1 MQTAPAGTLLLRH
14 CLASASMLVLLN
26 LVTAALLPVSIS
38 ILPIH
43 IGMLPTVM
51 AMLPIAV
58 GVLPIAFG
66 VLPIA
71 IVRLAN
77 GLLLIAILLLGH
89 DVLLVQITIR
99 WTSLVPIRL
108 TWMLAKTI
116 CIRRV
121 RPRGV
126 SAAWLLMRQVMGRI
140 LKVVLS
146 VARLGLLP
154 GALWLLWKF
163 FRLLPRAWV

>member
-1 MQTAPAGTLLLRH
+1 MQTALAGTLLLRH
-14 CLASASMLVLLN
+14 CLASASARMLLLLK
-26 LVTAALLPVSIS
+26 LVMTALLPVGIS
-38 ILPIH
+38 ILPIQ

-51 AMLPIAV
+51 GMLPTPI
-58 GVLPIAFG
+58 GVLPIA
-66 VLPIA
+66 VI
-71 IVRLAN
+71 RLAN

>member
-1 MQTAPAGTLLLRH
+1 MQTALAGTLLLRH
-14 CLASASMLVLLN
+14 CLASASARMLLLLK
-26 LVTAALLPVSIS
+26 LVMTALLPVGIS
-38 ILPIH
+38 ILPIQ

-51 AMLPIAV
+51 GMLPTPI
-58 GVLPIAFG
+58 GVLPIA
-66 VLPIA
+66 VI
-71 IVRLAN
+71 RLAN

-89 DVLLVQITIR
+89 DVLLVQ
-99 WTSLVPIRL
+99 TSLVPIRL